1 MQYRKRFH
9 NMVIHDTSVTR
20 PHLSDAAPTPV
31 REVEVAVIGGGVGGI
46 GLAVALRRRGVED
59 FVVLDRGSDF
69 GGTWRDNT
77 YPGAA
82 CDVPSH
88 LYSFSFDHNPNWS
101 RSFSTQPEI
110 QSYILGVAERHD
122 IRQKFSFDHELIR
135 ADWDESTSRWM
146 LTTSRGRISA
156 KILVSA
162 MGALCEPNM
171 PEIEGLD
178 RFEGPVFHSARWDH
192 TLDLADKRV
201 AVIGTGASAIQIVPA
216 IASSVAHLD
225 LFQRTA
231 PWIFPRLLRKYS
243 KLERLAFRRVPGLT
257 SAFRC
262 ILYLLREIYAIVLI
276 KFPPATAGLGLIA
289 GVKMRIEVR
298 DRALRA
304 KVTPEFRVGCQ
315 RMLSSNEYYPAL
327 GRENV
332 DVVTSGI
339 AGVQKDSI
347 VTVDGTEHPVDAIV
361 VATGFRITDSPT
373 FDLLHGRGGRTLT
386 ERYAEQGVSAYKG
399 TTVSGFPNMFV
410 ILGPNSGLGYS
421 SAIFMIESQIN
432 YIVDAVAAIQDRQI
446 TSVEVRPEVQELFNR
461 TLQRKMRKS
470 VWVTGGCRSWF
481 LDSTGRNVA
490 LWPDF
495 SFRYRKQLR
504 TFDIESYDVVRRV
517 ESLTAGVSAT
527 PGSRR

>member
-1 MQYRKRFH
+1 
-9 NMVIHDTSVTR
+9 MVVHDTAVTG
-20 PHLSDAAPTPV
+20 PHLSDSAPTPV

-46 GLAVALRRRGVED
+46 GLAVALRRRGIED
-59 FVVLDRGSDF
+59 FVVLERGNDF

-101 RSFSTQPEI
+101 QSFSTQPEI
-110 QSYILGVAERHD
+110 QDYILGVAERHD
-122 IRQKFSFDHELIR
+122 IREKFSFDHELIA

-146 LTTSRGRISA
+146 LATTRGPISA
-156 KILVSA
+156 KVVVSA

-171 PEIEGLD
+171 PDIEGLD
-178 RFEGPVFHSARWDH
+178 RFDGPVFHSAQWDH
-192 TLDLADKRV
+192 TIDLAHKRV

-216 IASSVAHLD
+216 IASTVAHLD
-225 LFQRTA
+225 VFQRTA

-243 KLERLAFRRVPGLT
+243 TLERFAFRRVPGLL
-257 SAFRC
+257 SAFRS

-276 KFPPATAGLGLIA
+276 KFPPATVGLGLIA
-289 GVKMRIEVR
+289 AVKMRIEVR

-304 KVTPEFRVGCQ
+304 RVTPEYRVGCQ

-339 AGVQKDSI
+339 AGMQKDSI
-347 VTVDGTEHPVDAIV
+347 VTADGTVRPVDAIV
-361 VATGFRITDSPT
+361 VATGFRITDSPA
-373 FDLLHGRGGRTLT
+373 FDLFRGRAGRTLA
-386 ERYAEQGVSAYKG
+386 ELYAERGVSAYKG
-399 TTVSGFPNMFV
+399 TAVAGFPNMFV

-421 SAIFMIESQIN
+421 SAIYMIESQIE
-432 YIVDAVAAIQDRQI
+432 YIVDAVAAVQDQQI
-446 TSVEVRPEVQELFNR
+446 ASVEVRPEVQERYNSD
-461 TLQRKMRKS
+461 LQRKMSKS

-495 SFRYRKQLR
+495 SFRFRKQLR
-504 TFDIESYDVVRRV
+504 TFDIESYDVVQRA
-517 ESLTAGVSAT
+517 ESLTAGVSAA
-527 PGSRR
+527 PGSLR